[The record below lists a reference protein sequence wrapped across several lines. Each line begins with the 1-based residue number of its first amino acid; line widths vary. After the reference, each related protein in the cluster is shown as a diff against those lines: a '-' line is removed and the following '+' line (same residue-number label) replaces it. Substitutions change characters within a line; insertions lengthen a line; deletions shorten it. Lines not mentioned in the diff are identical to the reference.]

1 MTRKTSIQFHTA
13 GEPTL
18 VKHNDGALTVAIP
31 IRVKRYSGRKQV
43 LLPSGVAMSAV
54 LEAQELTTLQAALAK
69 GHRWLRML
77 EDGKVASLKD
87 IAEKEQIDERYVA
100 RFVNLTTLAPD
111 IVAAILDETLPE
123 NVTLADLGINPP
135 LVWEEQRRRL
145 GINGGGN

>member
-18 VKHNDGALTVAIP
+18 VKHSDGALTVAIP

-43 LLPSGVAMSAV
+43 LLPSGLVMSAV
-54 LEAQELTTLQAALAK
+54 LEAQEPTTLQAALAK

-87 IAEKEQIDERYVA
+87 IAKKEQIDERYVA

-135 LVWEEQRRRL
+135 LVWEEQRLRL
-145 GINGGGN
+145 GM